1 MSVSPRSSSKPVEAN
16 TVLLADG
23 NHGTA
28 EGTDVNVLQ
37 LFEMTAVQFP
47 SLIYTGERS
56 RLQLF
61 RLSVS

>member
-16 TVLLADG
+16 TVLPADG

-37 LFEMTAVQFP
+37 LFEMPAVQFP

-56 RLQLF
+56 RL
-61 RLSVS
+61 